1 MAEKIEVDI
10 EVNSN
15 IEPTLKQLRE
25 LKRQLKDTAAGS
37 QEFINL
43 QRQIDDVQDS
53 LAGARA
59 GAGNF
64 ADVLGTLPGPIGAI
78 GGQVSGT
85 LQTLKQFSSLKL
97 ANIQESFVELGNDIG
112 DTIKGL
118 GSLTGITKVYT
129 VLNGFLSK
137 SFIAVGISEAAAA
150 AGAKAF
156 AAALITTGIGA
167 IVVAL
172 GLLVNMLMQYAGAA
186 ERAAENQAKLNEARE
201 KMNQEA
207 LAVETSSLKRSID
220 LLTSEAKA
228 RGASQA
234 EIFALEQ
241 QGRKSIL
248 KAQERYYEELTSTD
262 SEEGR
267 KTLEGIKNLQN
278 EIKVADNNFKGS
290 QLDSQKESGKK
301 SSELRKKELDELKK
315 NAKDALLALMGDRDR
330 EVFLLEEKYTQQ
342 IALAT
347 KYGEDTSLL
356 VQNRQKELAAI
367 TTKFNAV
374 ELDKET
380 KALELR
386 NAKGELKEEEYQ
398 QSLFDLAIKYNTDTE
413 NALIKY
419 ETFKTEQR
427 KKSAEVSRELLFI
440 ELQDQIS
447 VLDTQNALIE
457 GDFERDNE
465 RLEEKRVLLQQQR
478 DLELLAAEGD
488 AVKRLEIEKKY
499 AAELKNITDEQVKN
513 EQNALLARQAAQLQF
528 VSAVGAGINALGGLF
543 KQGSA
548 AAKTAALADIAIGT
562 GIGFINALD
571 IAQKSAKATGPAAAF
586 AFPIFYATQIAAVL
600 SAASRAKSILSSGGG
615 GGAAGGGGGGG
626 ASRGASSSPPPTFGG
641 APNAMGAPQVTTTA
655 GASPTSQIAQT
666 IGAATDRPVK
676 AYVVSQDISSG
687 QALGRRTN
695 AAATFGG

>member
-241 QGRKSIL
+241 QGRKSTL

>member
-241 QGRKSIL
+241 QGRKSTL

-398 QSLFDLAIKYNTDTE
+398 QSLFDLAIKYNTDTQ

-615 GGAAGGGGGGG
+615 GGA
-626 ASRGASSSPPPTFGG
+626 SRGASSSPPPTFGG

>member
-25 LKRQLKDTAAGS
+25 LKRQLRETAAGS

-97 ANIQESFVELGNDIG
+97 ANIQESFVELGSDIG
-112 DTIKGL
+112 DTIQGL

-129 VLNGFLSK
+129 VLNGFLAK
-137 SFIAVGISEAAAA
+137 SFTAVGIAEGAAA
-150 AGAKAF
+150 AGARAF
-156 AAALITTGIGA
+156 SAALIATGIGA

-172 GLLVNMLMQYAGAA
+172 GLLVNMLMNYAEAA
-186 ERAAENQAKLNEARE
+186 ENAAENQKKLNEARE

-207 LAVETSSLKRSID
+207 LAVETASLKRSID

-228 RGASQA
+228 RGASQS

-241 QGRKSIL
+241 QGRNSTL
-248 KAQERYYEELTSTD
+248 KAQERYYAELSSTD

-267 KTLEGIKNLQN
+267 KTLESIKNLQT
-278 EIKVADNNFKGS
+278 EIKIADNNFKAS
-290 QLDSQKESGKK
+290 QLDSQKENGKK
-301 SSELRKKELDELKK
+301 SSELRKKELEELKK

-330 EVFLLEEKYTQQ
+330 EVFLVEEKYTQQ

-367 TTKFNAV
+367 TTKFNQV

-398 QSLFDLAIKYNTDTE
+398 QSLFDLAIKYNTDTQ

-427 KKSAEVSRELLFI
+427 KKSAEQSRELLFI

-447 VLDTQNALIE
+447 ILDTANAMIE

-478 DLELLAAEGD
+478 DLELLAAEDD

-600 SAASRAKSILSSGGG
+600 SAASRAKAILSSGGG
-615 GGAAGGGGGGG
+615 GGAAGGGGGG

-666 IGAATDRPVK
+666 IGAATDRPIV
-676 AYVVSQDISSG
+676 AQVVSTAVSS
-687 QALGRRTN
+687 QAALDRRTSK
-695 AAATFGG
+695 AATFGG